1 MKNPRTIGILT
12 GGGDCPGLNAVI
24 RAVAKK
30 AMLDYGMEI
39 IGIEDSYEGLIQ
51 NRYRKLNYDDVSG
64 ILTQGGTILGTSK
77 TANPYRYAIKKGE
90 KLALP
95 GFVTVKVQHRK
106 ARIGRNP
113 QTGEPIKIPAKKVVK
128 AVPAGALKAIL
139 KKK

>member
-1 MKNPRTIGILT
+1 MPMTKSQVVAYLADEVGIT
-12 GGGDCPGLNAVI
+12 
-24 RAVAKK
+24 KK
-30 AMLDYGMEI
+30 
-39 IGIEDSYEGLIQ
+39 
-51 NRYRKLNYDDVSG
+51 
-64 ILTQGGTILGTSK
+64 QGGAVLDALAGLAAK
-77 TANPYRYAIKKGE
+77 VIKKGE

-128 AVPAGALKAIL
+128 AVPAGALKRIL